1 MEQVA
6 ELDAKVRPKLRP
18 FTGLRDFLATVLEM
32 VLVLANMVLVLANS
46 TTDFLTPPA
55 ILLLLESARRI
66 GRSGPVELGEEV
78 EVVVACTDGRTV
90 RTVRSVGRLAQ

>member
-18 FTGLRDFLATVLEM
+18 FTGLRDFLATRGE
-32 VLVLANMVLVLANS
+32 LALVLANS
-46 TTDFLTPPA
+46 TPDFLTPPA

-66 GRSGPVELGEEV
+66 GISGPVELGEEV
-78 EVVVACTDGRTV
+78 EVVVVA
-90 RTVRSVGRLAQ
+90 